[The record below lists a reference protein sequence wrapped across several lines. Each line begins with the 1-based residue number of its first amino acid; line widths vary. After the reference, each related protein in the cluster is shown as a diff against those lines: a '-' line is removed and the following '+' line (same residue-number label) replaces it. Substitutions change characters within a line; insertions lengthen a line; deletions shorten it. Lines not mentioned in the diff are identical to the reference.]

1 MSAQPP
7 FTLRAHRAG
16 DIGWVISRHGV
27 LYAQEFGW
35 DMRFE
40 ALVAHIA
47 AEFIER
53 FDAQRE
59 ACWIAERQG
68 QPIGSVLLVQSRDQ
82 ATQAIDPG
90 TAQLRLLLV
99 EPDARG
105 LGLGSA
111 LVRQC
116 EQFARQAGYRR
127 IRLWT
132 NSVLLAA
139 RVIYRKAGYELLAG
153 QPHRSF
159 GVELI
164 GETWQLELR

>member
-35 DMRFE
+35 DMHFE

-53 FDAQRE
+53 FDVQRE

-68 QPIGSVLLVQSRDQ
+68 RSVGSVFLVQSRDP
-82 ATQAIDPG
+82 ATQAIDTG

-116 EQFARQAGYRR
+116 EQFARDAGYRR

-132 NSVLLAA
+132 NNVLLAA
-139 RVIYRKAGYELLAG
+139 RAIYRKAGYELLG
-153 QPHRSF
+153 GKPHRRF
-159 GVELI
+159 GAELI